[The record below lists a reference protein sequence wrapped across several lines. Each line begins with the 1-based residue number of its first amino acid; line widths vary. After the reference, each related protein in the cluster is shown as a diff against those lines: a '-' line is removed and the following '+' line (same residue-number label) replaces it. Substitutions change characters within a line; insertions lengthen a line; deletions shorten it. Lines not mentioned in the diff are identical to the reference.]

1 MTHVFAWEPYDAG
14 FRCYL
19 PNEITLVVTPDRY
32 AKGFKPKAARGTGW
46 HAQASQWDGKST
58 ISRFG
63 RDEYGNLQPT
73 AKDAMRLAESIYL
86 EAIGEDT
93 CN

>member
-1 MTHVFAWEPYDAG
+1 MAKQFNWTAYEGGY
-14 FRCYL
+14 RCTMA
-19 PNEITLVVTPDRY
+19 NDVTLVVTPERY
-32 AKGFKPKAARGTGW
+32 AKGFTPKAARGARW

-63 RDEYGNLQPT
+63 RDEYGNTQAS

-86 EAIGEDT
+86 EAVEG
-93 CN
+93 